1 MKLIFSAIDELYK
14 SLPLLKISHYTVV
27 ASLVSYRYEK
37 ALTLENWS
45 IVVIFSIIYFLEAFV
60 F

>member
-27 ASLVSYRYEK
+27 ASLVSIGMKRHLHLK
-37 ALTLENWS
+37 TGALW
-45 IVVIFSIIYFLEAFV
+45 
-60 F
+60 